1 MNIRKI
7 GLLRKLVY
15 MWRNIRNKHSYI
27 SGSNNKIKNRGGQK
41 VNSRIQVSGN
51 GNTVVIEKDA
61 MLRSSR
67 IRIIGNNNFVRLK
80 SNSYISGA
88 ELWVENDGCQIV
100 VGERTFIG
108 HHSHLACTEN
118 DSKMIIG
125 DDCMISSYVQV
136 RTGDSHSILDIQG
149 KRINVAQSVYIGN
162 HCWVGEG
169 AKILK
174 GVVLEGD
181 DVVATGAI
189 VTKSFQKNLL
199 IAGVPGKIIKDNI
212 TWDKER
218 I

>member
-61 MLRSSR
+61 MLRRSR

-136 RTGDSHSILDIQG
+136 RTG
-149 KRINVAQSVYIGN
+149 
-162 HCWVGEG
+162 EG